1 MHRLLPVLLVFAP
14 FASAQEPP
22 NAADLW
28 ARCGTQI
35 EWLTDGV
42 KLPDGE
48 SIGRRAPKP
57 TTDRAELLEQAKKK
71 SAEVK
76 RLILWYVPRT
86 SGGHMNRAT
95 LLDGYLKAV
104 AWSDPDVV
112 ELVRRKFVP
121 LRMSAD
127 RAVGAPLGIKP
138 FDFVE
143 PGFVFLN
150 EKGEAV
156 HVIDRLRTF
165 SSEWVLE
172 TLLKVLA
179 KHPDY
184 NETKATRAEELLLGG
199 DHAAALKAA
208 GETAKGRMLAARAHR
223 RMRQV
228 AECEKALAEAEKGG
242 DEALKNEAAVER
254 GRLLLNQAKLDEA
267 LKAFDGALKHKGP
280 RTAEARYWIAW
291 IHWHSARDEEA
302 RKTWAL
308 MVKDFPDSPWTWRA
322 SGNLAKASDTL
333 LDGPIVHEF
342 EETAW
347 APESAEL
354 PTRTMHS
361 RGEKEFDD
369 VVKRAVAWLIRHQR
383 SDGAWTDSRYVM
395 CPDPKILPNV
405 FTAVAAIGATALL
418 EWRDVDPKGCD
429 AAREKAEKY
438 LLDESHL
445 NRKNNEE
452 CYADGYRLLYLS
464 RKAKRVK
471 EGRDAALKRM
481 EEIATKLAASQ
492 GKNGFWAHEYPNPF
506 CTAAVLW
513 CLQQAQAADAKV
525 DATMLQ
531 KAAEAL
537 KKSRGP
543 EGRQPYS
550 GGRASPA
557 KDSSA
562 RNAICDVALLGAK
575 LATEEELAGTVAMYW
590 AWMKNSEAVRVCDF
604 HSDGELGGFF
614 FWHGFY
620 HTVEA
625 AAALGKE
632 KGAEGLAKAREH
644 LLKIPEWDGSFIDS
658 HELGKGYGTAM
669 ALLSLRVVSPGK

>member
-1 MHRLLPVLLVFAP
+1 MHRFLAAFVLFVPLA
-14 FASAQEPP
+14 AAQEPP
-22 NAADLW
+22 KASDYW
-28 ARCGTQI
+28 AKCGSQI

-42 KLPDGE
+42 ALPDGE
-48 SIGRRAPKP
+48 SIGKRAPKP
-57 TTDRAELLEQAKKK
+57 ATDRAELLAQAKKK

-76 RLILWYVPRT
+76 RLVLWYVPRT

-95 LLDGYLKAV
+95 LLDGYLKAI

-150 EKGEAV
+150 EEGEVV

-165 SSEWVLE
+165 SSEWILE
-172 TLLKVLA
+172 TLIKVLA
-179 KHPDY
+179 KHPAY
-184 NETKATRAEELLLGG
+184 NATKATRAEELLFGG
-199 DHAAALKAA
+199 DHEAALMAA
-208 GETAKGRMLAARAHR
+208 GETPKGKMLSARVHR
-223 RMRQV
+223 RMRRI
-228 AECEKALAEAEKGG
+228 AECEKSLAEAEKGA
-242 DEALKNEAAVER
+242 DDALKNEVAVER
-254 GRLLLNQAKLDEA
+254 GRLLLNQGKVDDA
-267 LKAFDGALKHKGP
+267 LKVFDGALKHKGA
-280 RTAEARYWIAW
+280 RAAEARYWIAW

-308 MVKDFPDSPWTWRA
+308 MVKDFPESPWTWRA
-322 SGNLAKASDTL
+322 AGNLTRASDSL
-333 LDGPIVHEF
+333 MDGPIVHEF

-347 APESAEL
+347 APETQGI
-354 PTRTMHS
+354 PTRTMFP

-405 FTAVAAIGATALL
+405 FTSVAALGAAALL
-418 EWRDVDPKGCD
+418 EWRDIDPKACD

-438 LLDESHL
+438 LLDESHM

-452 CYADGYRLLYLS
+452 CYADGYRLLYLA
-464 RKAKRVK
+464 RKATRVK
-471 EGRDAALKRM
+471 EGKDAAVKRM
-481 EEIATKLAASQ
+481 GEIATKLAASQ
-492 GKNGFWAHEYPNPF
+492 GKNGTWAHEYPNPF
-506 CTAAVLW
+506 CTASVLW
-513 CLQQAQAADAKV
+513 CLQQAKGAGAAV
-525 DATMLQ
+525 DETMLE
-531 KAAEAL
+531 KAAAAL
-537 KKSRGP
+537 KKTRGP
-543 EGRQPYS
+543 DGRQPYS

-575 LATEEELAGTVAMYW
+575 QVTEEELAGTVAMYW
-590 AWMKNSEAVRVCDF
+590 AWIKNSEAVRVCDF

-625 AAALGKE
+625 AATLPKE
-632 KGAEGLAKAREH
+632 KGAEALKKAREH
-644 LLKIPEWDGSFIDS
+644 LLAIPEWDGSFIDS

-669 ALLSLRVVSPGK
+669 ALLSLRVVK